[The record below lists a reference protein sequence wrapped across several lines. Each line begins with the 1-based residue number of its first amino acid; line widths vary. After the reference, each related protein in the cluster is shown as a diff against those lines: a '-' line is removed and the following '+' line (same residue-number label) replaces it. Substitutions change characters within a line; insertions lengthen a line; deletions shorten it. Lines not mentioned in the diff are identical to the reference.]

1 MARNTDSYWEKRST
15 ELMKRIEN
23 GTEKT
28 INSLISAY
36 EKATININNEI
47 KKIYNKYATENKL
60 TEKEALT
67 LLSQPET
74 DKFYKD
80 LLEKI
85 NTVTDDDIK
94 QKLIAKYNAPAY
106 AYRISRYQA
115 LQDNIDVELKK
126 LASIESE
133 LTKIRYVDT
142 ITEGYYRTIYDI
154 QKKLGIGFNFSQIDK
169 KTIELLLNNKWTNK
183 ANYSSRIWGN
193 SEKLSEYL
201 KTSLIADSLSGKSI
215 QKMSRELNEAMNV
228 GLFNSTRLIR
238 TETNYFANQSEL
250 LSYEECDIEEYQFIA
265 TLDKVTCSHCAK
277 LDKKIFK
284 VKEAKPGKNCPP
296 IHPNDRCTTVAYFGE
311 EDEELQ
317 RIARDPKNNKNYYI
331 DNMSYTD
338 WKKQYGENTIDK
350 YHKMYTNERRDKV
363 QYTNYVN
370 ALGKINNLETFAKF
384 QDLKYNNINEYN
396 LMKDYYELKISN
408 SLPSK
413 LTYDIYG
420 KNLTTNEWMG
430 VGFSPKKLEGH
441 FNKHFKEFD
450 FKNKEEYEEYARK
463 LINMEVNDNIVGFKS
478 DSGYVFRYDTKN
490 NIFVD
495 AKPNGIIETCFKP
508 TKGIKYWEE
517 QVKKYGP
524 K

>member
-277 LDKKIFK
+277 LDKKVFK

-338 WKKQYGENTIDK
+338 WKKQYGEDTIDK

-363 QYTNYVN
+363 QYANYVN
-370 ALGKINNLETFAKF
+370 TLGKINNLETFAKF
-384 QDLKYNNINEYN
+384 QELKYNNINDWKQLKVDYSDKAGIYSEGQANEYIRN
-396 LMKDYYELKISN
+396 IPLTLKQ
-408 SLPSK
+408 
-413 LTYDIYG
+413 D
-420 KNLTTNEWMG
+420 MQ
-430 VGFSPKKLEGH
+430 
-441 FNKHFKEFD
+441 NKHIEGSHNFEK
-450 FKNKEEYEEYARK
+450 
-463 LINMEVNDNIVGFKS
+463 GKS
-478 DSGYVFRYDTKN
+478 VVTISLDEIRTLVEGN
-490 NIFVD
+490 
-495 AKPNGIIETCFKP
+495 AG
-508 TKGIKYWEE
+508 KGIKKFSDRTGKWD
-517 QVKKYGP
+517 KKEVITTSKIIGYGYSNNGDKIETNKFKIHYSKRGYHIVP
-524 K
+524 YIEGDDR

>member
-1 MARNTDSYWEKRST
+1 MARNTESYWEKRST
-15 ELMKRIEN
+15 ELMKKIEN

-36 EKATININNEI
+36 EKATTNINNEI
-47 KKIYNKYATENKL
+47 KKIYNKYAAENKL

-67 LLSQPET
+67 LLSHSET

-126 LASIESE
+126 LASIENE

-169 KTIELLLNNKWTNK
+169 KTIELLLNNNWTNK
-183 ANYSSRIWGN
+183 ANYSNRIWDN

-201 KTSLIADSLSGKSI
+201 NTSLIADSLSGKSI
-215 QKMSRELNEAMNV
+215 QKMSRELNEAMNA

-250 LSYEECDIEEYQFIA
+250 LSYEECGIEEYQFIA

-317 RIARDPKNNKNYYI
+317 RIARDPKDNKNYYI
-331 DNMSYTD
+331 NNMSYTD

-363 QYTNYVN
+363 QYENYVN
-370 ALGKINNLETFAKF
+370 TLGKIRNLETFAKF
-384 QDLKYNNINEYN
+384 QELKYNNIIEYKSLTYEYDLKN
-396 LMKDYYELKISN
+396 HYDYAISN
-408 SLPSK
+408 GHLSPLISFD
-413 LTYDIYG
+413 TYKNIDIG
-420 KNLTTNEWMG
+420 IELELVGLKTTNQMEIK
-430 VGFSPKKLEGH
+430 SYS
-441 FNKHFKEFD
+441 KHFIDRVCGSIEQRRSGVKIKDIKDVLLNSKNYRELDESIVFYNNYIQVSVNKINGNLIQTNPRSRR
-450 FKNKEEYEEYARK
+450 KNK
-463 LINMEVNDNIVGFKS
+463 
-478 DSGYVFRYDTKN
+478 
-490 NIFVD
+490 
-495 AKPNGIIETCFKP
+495 
-508 TKGIKYWEE
+508 
-517 QVKKYGP
+517 
-524 K
+524 